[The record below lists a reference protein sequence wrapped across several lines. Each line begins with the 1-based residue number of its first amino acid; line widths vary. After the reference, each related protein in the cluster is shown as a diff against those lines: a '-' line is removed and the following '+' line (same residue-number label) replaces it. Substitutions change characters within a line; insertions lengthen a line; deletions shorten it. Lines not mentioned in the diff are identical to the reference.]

1 MIEKIISGGQTGA
14 DIAAL
19 DVAIKLGISH
29 GGWIPKGRKTEAGPL
44 SHKYQLTE
52 MDSTDYRERTKQ
64 NIIDSQGTVII
75 SRAELTGGS
84 KLTHSYANVIGK
96 PVCPINLSLTDE
108 YEASMMIKTFVQEN
122 QIKILNVAGPRLS
135 QQPWIYSDVKLV
147 LEVALYLLFCDSDH
161 EEVISSY
168 VPQDLVTDKELD
180 SLESAIERLD
190 ELMPLKSKTFI
201 AKFSPKDLYMLY
213 FGFKDYITQVAGVS
227 DQNVRLL
234 DSCANAIQQE
244 TKVCSVD
251 DAVMVIFQHLKKEY
265 EKKYSLRVVK

>member
-19 DVAIKLGISH
+19 DVAIKLGIDH
-29 GGWIPKGRKTEAGPL
+29 GGWLPKGRKTEAGPL
-44 SHKYQLTE
+44 SHKYQLME

-84 KLTHSYANVIGK
+84 QLTQSYANVIGR
-96 PVCPINLSLTDE
+96 PVCPINLSLTE
-108 YEASMMIKTFVQEN
+108 EHEASMMIKTFVQEN
-122 QIKILNVAGPRLS
+122 QIKVLNVAGPRLS

-161 EEVISSY
+161 EKTISSF
-168 VPQDLVTDKELD
+168 VPRDLVSEKKVD
-180 SLESAIERLD
+180 SLEAAIERLD

-201 AKFSPKDLYMLY
+201 AKFNSKALYMLY
-213 FGFKDYITQVAGVS
+213 FGFKDYIAHVAGVS
-227 DQNVRLL
+227 EQNRSLL

-244 TKVCSVD
+244 SKNCSAD
-251 DAVMVIFQHLKKEY
+251 DVVMVIFQHLKTEY